1 MNPIT
6 RRRALVTGASGG
18 LGADIARELA
28 SRHFDLVLVARR
40 ESLLRDLAT
49 ELTMGYGVAVDVL
62 PTDLTAPNAPA
73 LLYGIIEAND
83 RQIDML
89 VNNAGV
95 GIHGPFAD
103 GDADREREMI
113 QLDVIVPMELA
124 KLFIPGMRTRG
135 FGRIL
140 NVGSLAALQPM
151 PTFAAYGAAKA
162 FVRSL
167 SRAVHYELR
176 GSGVTCTPLSAG
188 VTATD
193 FFSVAG
199 QRMGWYHRAMM
210 MKSTDVA
217 RAGVDAMLAGRPEI
231 IPGVLNKLTAVSG
244 RFVPTNW
251 STAMAHRLMTS

>member
-1 MNPIT
+1 MNPIV
-6 RRRALVTGASGG
+6 RKRALVTGASGG

-28 SRHFDLVLVARR
+28 SRRFDLVLVARR
-40 ESLLRDLAT
+40 ESLLRELAA
-49 ELTMGYGVAVDVL
+49 ELTMNYGVAVDVL

-73 LLYGIIEAND
+73 LLYEIVEAND
-83 RQIDML
+83 RQIDLL
-89 VNNAGV
+89 VNNAGF

-103 GDADREREMI
+103 GNLDRERDMI
-113 QLDVIVPMELA
+113 QLDVVVPMELA
-124 KLFIPGMRTRG
+124 RLFIPGMRARG

-162 FVRSL
+162 FIRSF

-176 GSGVTCTPLSAG
+176 GSGVTCTTLSAG

-199 QRMGWYHRAMM
+199 QRMGWYHRAVMM
-210 MKSTDVA
+210 TSADVA
-217 RAGVDAMLAGRPEI
+217 RVGVEAMLAGRPEI
-231 IPGVLNKLTAVSG
+231 IPGLLNKFTAWSG
-244 RFVPTNW
+244 RLVPTNW